1 MWTVVG
7 QCADSWYGEGSVCGQ
22 LVWWEV
28 SVWTVGGQ
36 CVHSWYV
43 EGSVCGQLVWWGSV
57 VPKLWIQFELWF
69 EKKTCGTNNL
79 EIEGSFY
86 P

>member
-1 MWTVVG
+1 M
-7 QCADSWYGEGSVCGQ
+7 DSWYGRGSVCGQ
-22 LVWWEV
+22 LWV
-28 SVWTVGGQ
+28 SVRTVGMVRGQ
-36 CVHSWYV
+36 CVDSCYG